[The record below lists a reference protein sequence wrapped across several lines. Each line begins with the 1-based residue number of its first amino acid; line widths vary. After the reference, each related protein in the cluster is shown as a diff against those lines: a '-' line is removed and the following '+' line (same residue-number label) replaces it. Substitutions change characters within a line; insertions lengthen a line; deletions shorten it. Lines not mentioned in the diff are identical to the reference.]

1 LIYDLRQRLPNIKNN
16 LGARRILV
24 LVPSFDSYGGISHY
38 FQVLRPHFSLPVDY
52 FFRGVRTQ
60 HSKFSRLMYPIIQML
75 DYLHF
80 FLKLILGDYSFVHL
94 NTSFGWT
101 GLIRDYCFILITRLL
116 KKPYIVFF
124 RGIDTRVVAQ
134 IEKRFV
140 RQFRNSFLKADRIL
154 VLSNELMNTLK
165 QMQPD
170 CRVTLETTVVDE
182 KMVDQCNQKGIAEKL
197 DHNNRVFLFLARL
210 EKAKGTYET
219 IEAFKLVQNKYPDI
233 QLNICGDGKELIKV
247 QSEVG
252 NNPNITLHGFV
263 TGEEKKNVF
272 SSADI
277 YLFPSY
283 AEGMPNSVLEAIA
296 FGLPVITTPVG
307 GLVDF
312 FVDRKMGLFVEQ
324 KNAQDLA
331 AKMIYLIENPT
342 LALEMGLHNFQYARS
357 HFYSSVVA
365 ARLENYYN
373 EIING

>member
-1 LIYDLRQRLPNIKNN
+1 MPNINHN
-16 LGARRILV
+16 HDAGRILV

-52 FFRGVRTQ
+52 FIRGVRTQ
-60 HSKFSRLMYPIIQML
+60 HSKVSRLFYPFVQVF
-75 DYLHF
+75 DYLRF
-80 FLKLILGDYSFVHL
+80 SFKLIIGKYSLVHL

-101 GLIRDYCFILITRLL
+101 GLIRDYFFIFITRLF

-124 RGIDTRVVAQ
+124 RGIDDQVVAQ
-134 IEKRFV
+134 IERRFA
-140 RQFRNSFLKADRIL
+140 RQFRNSFLKADRVL
-154 VLSNELMNTLK
+154 VLSKELMNTLIK
-165 QMQPD
+165 MRPN

-182 KMVDQCNQKGIAEKL
+182 KVADQYNQKGFVERW
-197 DHNNRVFLFLARL
+197 DHYNRVFLFLARL
-210 EKAKGTYET
+210 EKEKGIYET
-219 IEAFKLVQNKYPDI
+219 IEAFNLVQKKYPDV

-247 QSEVG
+247 RSEVG

-263 TGEEKKNVF
+263 TGEEKKKAF

-277 YLFPSY
+277 YLFPSFQ
-283 AEGMPNSVLEAIA
+283 EGMPNSVLEAMA

-312 FVDRKMGLFVEQ
+312 FVDGKMGLFIEQ
-324 KNAQDLA
+324 RNAQDLA
-331 AKMIYLIENPT
+331 EKMIFLIEHPP
-342 LALEMGLHNFQYARS
+342 LALEMGSYNFRYARS